1 MAMTHE
7 VYADHLGCTVS
18 TFGKYGLPVTI
29 TTLFAKR
36 DKTVMMM
43 KEREKKNEDREIN
56 WGERFFFRNGVSIV
70 DLYTSLMVDAVEFST
85 IPLVLYVC
93 WCHFMTPLRNLTT
106 GLKRFSKSLCVQ

>member
-36 DKTVMMM
+36 DRTVMMM

-56 WGERFFFRNGVSIV
+56 WGEKFFFWEWCLHFRFI
-70 DLYTSLMVDAVEFST
+70 YFSDGGCSRVLHHST
-85 IPLVLYVC
+85 CLVCLLVPF
-93 WCHFMTPLRNLTT
+93 HDSAKKPNN
-106 GLKRFSKSLCVQ
+106 RFKTV